1 MAASTDRPAPPASG
15 KEAVMRVIRSILRL
29 FLGLFLLGGIASA
42 VAAALAR
49 SHLASTGNPEDDEFD
64 LVAIYNG
71 LEFKS
76 SAPAFR
82 RGSVMT
88 WFGGG
93 SIDLRDAT
101 LDPLGATLRVRA
113 LFGGLELIVPETWRV
128 EQHVLALLGGV
139 GDARDASLVAEDAPV
154 LRLTGWVAF
163 GGVGITSTPN
173 PSADEVDDLVERAA
187 EAGAGG

>member
-1 MAASTDRPAPPASG
+1 
-15 KEAVMRVIRSILRL
+15 MRVIRSILRL
-29 FLGLFLLGGIASA
+29 FLGLFLVGGIASA

-49 SHLASTGNPEDDEFD
+49 NRLASTGTPGDDEFD

-76 SAPAFR
+76 SAAAFR

-93 SIDLRDAT
+93 SIDLRDVT
-101 LDPLGATLRVRA
+101 LDAAGATLRVRA
-113 LFGGLELIVPETWRV
+113 LFGGLELIVPDAWRV
-128 EQHVLALLGGV
+128 EQHVVWLLGGV
-139 GDARDASLVAEDAPV
+139 GDTRDPSLVAEDAPI

-163 GGVGITSTPN
+163 GGVGITSAPN
-173 PSADEVDDLVERAA
+173 RTAANNDDLVERAA